1 MLWVF
6 CVVAHGTR
14 VVILV
19 FPFKEF
25 GAASEMAG
33 GVFDDPMMVG
43 DGERFGGNEK
53 GFPVDSES
61 GIVSVLMF
69 GLPVGHGSGG
79 SHVNIDGLFIEVSH
93 FLIA

>member
-25 GAASEMAG
+25 GAASEVTG
-33 GVFDDPMMVG
+33 GVFG
-43 DGERFGGNEK
+43 YASLLGG
-53 GFPVDSES
+53 G
-61 GIVSVLMF
+61 
-69 GLPVGHGSGG
+69 
-79 SHVNIDGLFIEVSH
+79 
-93 FLIA
+93 